1 MCYAVYHKRNQLMK
15 IWYEKGAWINKKARK
30 FAADYTPESVKS
42 ISVIRHAALGDM
54 VITRP
59 FLIELK
65 RFFPHAKITLSLVSN
80 YIYGAPEDLVDAIHI
95 VQRKG
100 GSLIQRIREYKALGE
115 HDIIIDLAATTRSF
129 WITLFNKAK
138 LKMGFPYHMAQQW
151 LYYDIALLRS
161 DLQPEAEVMLQ
172 MLNVLGC
179 ATHYPLIY
187 DLPGQTL
194 QREKPYMLYFTGASV
209 ASKCWPEQKFVELIE
224 RAAKELPNMD
234 HIILRGHR
242 PEENVDSLLGQLK
255 QQANVMGTDRLSLEE
270 CTAMI
275 KGAALVITNDNGVR
289 NLAIAAETSTLG
301 IFFATVPFR
310 YWPRDGKH
318 AAVFNADGSL
328 PEVSKVLDAMLAI
341 LGNPK
346 VVRVPSNLW

>member
-1 MCYAVYHKRNQLMK
+1 MK

-30 FAADYTPESVKS
+30 FVAEHTPEQVKS
-42 ISVIRHAALGDM
+42 IAVIRHAALGDM

-59 FLIELK
+59 FLLELK

-80 YIYGAPEDLVDAIHI
+80 YVYGAPEDLVDRIHV

-100 GSLIQRIREYKALGE
+100 GSIRERIAEYKALGE
-115 HDIIIDLAATTRSF
+115 HDIIIDLAASTRSF

-151 LYYDIALLRS
+151 IYYDIALLRS
-161 DLQPEAEVMLQ
+161 DMQPEAEVMLH

-194 QREKPYMLYFTGASV
+194 RRDKPFLLYFTGASV
-209 ASKCWPEQKFVELIE
+209 ASKCWPEQKFVELIDK
-224 RAAKELPNMD
+224 AAKALPDMD

-242 PEENVDSLLGQLK
+242 PEESVDHLLAQLT
-255 QQANVMGTDRLSLEE
+255 QHANVHGTDKLSLDE

-275 KGAALVITNDNGVR
+275 KGSALVVTNDNGVR
-289 NLAIAAETSTLG
+289 NLAIAADTCTLG

-310 YWPRDGKH
+310 YWPRDGRH

-328 PEVSKVLDAMLAI
+328 PDVSMVFDAMLAM
-341 LGNPK
+341 LGKPELI
-346 VVRVPSNLW
+346 RVPSNLW